1 MMRLERSSGR
11 VLKGAPQFRDMA
23 ERGATVAANVYLSG
37 VAEQK
42 VEIFC
47 LPGFVEDCRQMCFSH
62 GNSSCFFLHMRM
74 LREEGN
80 RGRKRSKR
88 ENNNEAKLMMSN
100 KRSTRMLMRMMMALF
115 V

>member
-1 MMRLERSSGR
+1 MMRLERNSGR
-11 VLKGAPQFRDMA
+11 VLKGAPQFRDRA
-23 ERGATVAANVYLSG
+23 ERGAIVVADIYLPG

-47 LPGFVEDCRQMCFSH
+47 LPGIVEDRRQMCFSH
-62 GNSSCFFLHMRM
+62 GSPSRFFLHMRM

-80 RGRKRSKR
+80 RGGKRSER
-88 ENNNEAKLMMSN
+88 ENNNEAKLMTSN

>member
-1 MMRLERSSGR
+1 MMRLERSSSR
-11 VLKGAPQFRDMA
+11 VLKGALQFRDRA
-23 ERGATVAANVYLSG
+23 ERRATVTGDICLPG

-42 VEIFC
+42 VDFFC
-47 LPGFVEDCRQMCFSH
+47 LPGFVEDRQQMCFSRGSPSH
-62 GNSSCFFLHMRM
+62 FFLHMRM

-80 RGRKRSKR
+80 RGGKRSER